1 MILTAA
7 DQSTLWHTAAMAH
20 LCHTF
25 ELRAGGIHGKK
36 LNWKHNVPEHT
47 ATMYALCNQ
56 EATEPM
62 AIWNSKSLIWP
73 TSLDKPP

>member
-1 MILTAA
+1 
-7 DQSTLWHTAAMAH
+7 MAH

-47 ATMYALCNQ
+47 ATMCVLCNQ

-62 AIWNSKSLIWP
+62 AIWNSKSLI
-73 TSLDKPP
+73 